1 MYLILLLLWFIF
13 NGKVTLEITIFGIV
27 ICGWVYWFMSKH
39 MEYKKETD
47 KMIWKKAPLFIKYG
61 VVLVWEVIKSN
72 LSVIRIILSP
82 GLETSPTFI
91 KFQTDL
97 KTETARVTLANSI
110 TLTPGTYTAGLE
122 GNEYTI
128 HALDASFVEGIENS
142 VFVKQLRKLEE

>member
-13 NGKVTLEITIFGIV
+13 NGKITLEITIFGVV
-27 ICGWVYWFMSKH
+27 ICGWVYWFMLKH
-39 MEYKKETD
+39 MEYNKKTNRL
-47 KMIWKKAPLFIKYG
+47 IWKKAHLFLKYG
-61 VVLVWEVIKSN
+61 IILVWEVIKSN
-72 LSVIRIILSP
+72 LAVIRIILSP
-82 GLETSPTFI
+82 KLEINPTFV

-128 HALDASFVEGIENS
+128 HALDASFTENIENS
-142 VFVKQLRKLEE
+142 IFVKQLRKLEE